1 MNKKFAIIII
11 FLMFIPVVLSAQEF
25 KPVSIGI
32 NVTAGG
38 RYDNVR
44 MCVATG
50 GVSGGPVADIMLN
63 TRFSPSN
70 DFSFVLNFPIF
81 RPILFASA
89 FSMLQFEPQLTF
101 EFRTKISE
109 KLFFVGG
116 PGLGVS
122 LNYGP
127 DYHSSFNSR
136 GMPFFSAGPIISS
149 LFGLGFYAGKT
160 YMVTGLRIFAIPLF
174 SDTLSGV
181 VLGGAI
187 DVSFYF

>member
-1 MNKKFAIIII
+1 MKKKFALIILLLMII
-11 FLMFIPVVLSAQEF
+11 PAVLSAQEF

-50 GVSGGPVADIMLN
+50 GVPGGPIADIMLN

-70 DFSFVLNFPIF
+70 DFSFVLNFPVF
-81 RPILFASA
+81 RPILFAAA
-89 FSMLQFEPQLTF
+89 FSLLQFEPQLTF

-109 KLFFVGG
+109 KLYFVGG

-136 GMPFFSAGPIISS
+136 GMPFFSAGPIVSS
-149 LFGLGFYAGKT
+149 LFGLGFYSGKT

-181 VLGGAI
+181 VLGGAF